1 MDILI
6 RNYLDSDSE
15 FLMHC
20 MMGMLAH
27 VADIDPIKKTRRAA
41 DFDAKQY
48 VKNLLEKIKKNKGQ
62 IYIAECNGKK
72 VGCVAGIIKE
82 TAEIDIVDEISCR
95 TGRLIELFVEPDAR
109 GQNIGSRLIKKME
122 MYFCENHCAVVE
134 LGVFITNITA
144 CKLYHRLGYID
155 RNVEMCKKI

>member
-20 MMGMLAH
+20 MMGMQAH

-109 GQNIGSRLIKKME
+109 GQNIG
-122 MYFCENHCAVVE
+122 
-134 LGVFITNITA
+134 
-144 CKLYHRLGYID
+144 
-155 RNVEMCKKI
+155 